1 LQSFWRGDKTWLN
14 PEWSKSMPT
23 RIKTGPGLALMVGF
37 AMSTQA
43 ASAALR
49 CGTELILEGDTK
61 QALLDACGEPDEGSS
76 AMHTDVWIYRIDGEE
91 YRVHLLNET
100 VERIDAP
107 EMSKEAPPPDS
118 PGESP
123 QR

>member
-1 LQSFWRGDKTWLN
+1 MN

-23 RIKTGPGLALMVGF
+23 RIKTGLGLALFVGL
-37 AMSTQA
+37 AANTQP

-49 CGTELILEGDTK
+49 CGTELVVEGDTK
-61 QALLDACGEPDEGSS
+61 QALLDACGQPDEGSPQ
-76 AMHTDVWIYRIDGEE
+76 MHTDVWVYRIDGEE
-91 YRVHLLNET
+91 YRVHVLNET
-100 VERIDAP
+100 VERIEAP

-118 PGESP
+118 PGESS